1 MKGKLAET
9 LRELAETIKVF
20 PAHAGV
26 IPFWMEL
33 FGTCR
38 GVPRACGGDP
48 SQGHLPRSRMWCSPR
63 MRGVIPD
70 I

>member
-26 IPFWMEL
+26 ILNLMS
-33 FGTCR
+33 
-38 GVPRACGGDP
+38 GG
-48 SQGHLPRSRMWCSPR
+48 W
-63 MRGVIPD
+63 
-70 I
+70 

>member
-48 SQGHLPRSRMWCSPR
+48 VPSTIILLCPGCSPR
-63 MRGVIPD
+63 MRG
-70 I
+70 